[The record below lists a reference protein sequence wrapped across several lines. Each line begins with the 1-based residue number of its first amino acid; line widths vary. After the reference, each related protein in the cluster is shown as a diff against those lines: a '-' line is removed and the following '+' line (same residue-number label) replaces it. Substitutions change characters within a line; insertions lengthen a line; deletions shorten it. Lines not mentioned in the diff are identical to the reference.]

1 MKEEVIFRM
10 ESAYREDFEV
20 KSYHFGGPEKT
31 MCIIGNM
38 RGNEIQ
44 QLYIAGQMV
53 RTLKRF
59 EEEGRFI
66 RRHGVTV
73 IPCANPYSVNV
84 GKRFWA
90 MDNSDINRMYPG
102 YNKGETTQRI
112 AAGIFE
118 KIQGYR
124 FGVQFSSFYMPGDFV
139 SHVRMMKTDYE
150 DTGLAQL
157 FGMPFVV
164 LRKPVPFDTTTLNFN
179 WQVWDTK
186 AFSLYSR
193 STEKIDKKGADMAI
207 AAVCRF
213 LSRMNVLN
221 YNVYG
226 GYESS
231 PRMADVSYN
240 IPDLRPGEVFRVE
253 QTIKRSRFIAS
264 VGHTPDVEEAKA
276 FIEQIKAEFEDA
288 RHNCWA
294 YCAGAAGSTDR
305 IGASDDGEPHGTAGR
320 PMLTAVTHSGIGEVT
335 VVVTRYF
342 GGILLGTGGLV
353 KAYQSSVKMA
363 LEGVSTR
370 VRTKTKRIK
379 FSVEHR
385 FVNQVL
391 RKIEAVNG
399 RILEKNFD
407 MDADFDV
414 EIPEDLAETFAK
426 ELEELTRGA
435 LLIEFVEE

>member
-1 MKEEVIFRM
+1 
-10 ESAYREDFEV
+10 
-20 KSYHFGGPEKT
+20 
-31 MCIIGNM
+31 
-38 RGNEIQ
+38 
-44 QLYIAGQMV
+44 
-53 RTLKRF
+53 
-59 EEEGRFI
+59 
-66 RRHGVTV
+66 
-73 IPCANPYSVNV
+73 
-84 GKRFWA
+84 
-90 MDNSDINRMYPG
+90 
-102 YNKGETTQRI
+102 
-112 AAGIFE
+112 
-118 KIQGYR
+118 
-124 FGVQFSSFYMPGDFV
+124 
-139 SHVRMMKTDYE
+139 
-150 DTGLAQL
+150 
-157 FGMPFVV
+157 
-164 LRKPVPFDTTTLNFN
+164 
-179 WQVWDTK
+179 
-186 AFSLYSR
+186 
-193 STEKIDKKGADMAI
+193 
-207 AAVCRF
+207 
-213 LSRMNVLN
+213 
-221 YNVYG
+221 
-226 GYESS
+226 
-231 PRMADVSYN
+231 MADVSYN

-264 VGHTPDVEEAKA
+264 VGHTPGVEEAKA
-276 FIEQIKAEFEDA
+276 FTEQIKAEFEDA

-363 LEGVSTR
+363 LEAVPTR
-370 VRTKTKRIK
+370 IRTKTKRIK

-391 RKIEAVNG
+391 RKIETANG

>member
-1 MKEEVIFRM
+1 
-10 ESAYREDFEV
+10 
-20 KSYHFGGPEKT
+20 
-31 MCIIGNM
+31 
-38 RGNEIQ
+38 
-44 QLYIAGQMV
+44 
-53 RTLKRF
+53 
-59 EEEGRFI
+59 
-66 RRHGVTV
+66 
-73 IPCANPYSVNV
+73 
-84 GKRFWA
+84 
-90 MDNSDINRMYPG
+90 
-102 YNKGETTQRI
+102 
-112 AAGIFE
+112 
-118 KIQGYR
+118 
-124 FGVQFSSFYMPGDFV
+124 
-139 SHVRMMKTDYE
+139 
-150 DTGLAQL
+150 
-157 FGMPFVV
+157 
-164 LRKPVPFDTTTLNFN
+164 
-179 WQVWDTK
+179 
-186 AFSLYSR
+186 
-193 STEKIDKKGADMAI
+193 
-207 AAVCRF
+207 
-213 LSRMNVLN
+213 
-221 YNVYG
+221 
-226 GYESS
+226 
-231 PRMADVSYN
+231 MADVSYN

-264 VGHTPDVEEAKA
+264 VGHTPGVEEAKA

-363 LEGVSTR
+363 LEGVPTR

-399 RILEKNFD
+399 RVLEKNFD
-407 MDADFDV
+407 MGADFDV

>member
-1 MKEEVIFRM
+1 
-10 ESAYREDFEV
+10 
-20 KSYHFGGPEKT
+20 
-31 MCIIGNM
+31 
-38 RGNEIQ
+38 
-44 QLYIAGQMV
+44 
-53 RTLKRF
+53 
-59 EEEGRFI
+59 
-66 RRHGVTV
+66 
-73 IPCANPYSVNV
+73 
-84 GKRFWA
+84 
-90 MDNSDINRMYPG
+90 
-102 YNKGETTQRI
+102 
-112 AAGIFE
+112 
-118 KIQGYR
+118 
-124 FGVQFSSFYMPGDFV
+124 
-139 SHVRMMKTDYE
+139 
-150 DTGLAQL
+150 
-157 FGMPFVV
+157 
-164 LRKPVPFDTTTLNFN
+164 
-179 WQVWDTK
+179 
-186 AFSLYSR
+186 
-193 STEKIDKKGADMAI
+193 
-207 AAVCRF
+207 
-213 LSRMNVLN
+213 
-221 YNVYG
+221 
-226 GYESS
+226 
-231 PRMADVSYN
+231 MADVSYN

-264 VGHTPDVEEAKA
+264 VGHTPGVEEAKA

-363 LEGVSTR
+363 LEAVPTR
-370 VRTKTKRIK
+370 IRTKTKRIK

-391 RKIEAVNG
+391 RKIETANG

-414 EIPEDLAETFAK
+414 ELPEDLAETFAK

>member
-1 MKEEVIFRM
+1 
-10 ESAYREDFEV
+10 
-20 KSYHFGGPEKT
+20 
-31 MCIIGNM
+31 
-38 RGNEIQ
+38 
-44 QLYIAGQMV
+44 
-53 RTLKRF
+53 
-59 EEEGRFI
+59 
-66 RRHGVTV
+66 
-73 IPCANPYSVNV
+73 
-84 GKRFWA
+84 
-90 MDNSDINRMYPG
+90 
-102 YNKGETTQRI
+102 
-112 AAGIFE
+112 
-118 KIQGYR
+118 
-124 FGVQFSSFYMPGDFV
+124 
-139 SHVRMMKTDYE
+139 
-150 DTGLAQL
+150 
-157 FGMPFVV
+157 
-164 LRKPVPFDTTTLNFN
+164 
-179 WQVWDTK
+179 
-186 AFSLYSR
+186 
-193 STEKIDKKGADMAI
+193 
-207 AAVCRF
+207 
-213 LSRMNVLN
+213 
-221 YNVYG
+221 
-226 GYESS
+226 
-231 PRMADVSYN
+231 MADVSYN

-264 VGHTPDVEEAKA
+264 VGHTLGVEEAKA

-363 LEGVSTR
+363 LEAVPTR
-370 VRTKTKRIK
+370 IRTKTKRIK

-391 RKIEAVNG
+391 RKIETANG

>member
-1 MKEEVIFRM
+1 
-10 ESAYREDFEV
+10 
-20 KSYHFGGPEKT
+20 
-31 MCIIGNM
+31 
-38 RGNEIQ
+38 
-44 QLYIAGQMV
+44 
-53 RTLKRF
+53 
-59 EEEGRFI
+59 
-66 RRHGVTV
+66 
-73 IPCANPYSVNV
+73 
-84 GKRFWA
+84 
-90 MDNSDINRMYPG
+90 
-102 YNKGETTQRI
+102 
-112 AAGIFE
+112 
-118 KIQGYR
+118 
-124 FGVQFSSFYMPGDFV
+124 
-139 SHVRMMKTDYE
+139 
-150 DTGLAQL
+150 
-157 FGMPFVV
+157 
-164 LRKPVPFDTTTLNFN
+164 
-179 WQVWDTK
+179 
-186 AFSLYSR
+186 
-193 STEKIDKKGADMAI
+193 
-207 AAVCRF
+207 
-213 LSRMNVLN
+213 
-221 YNVYG
+221 
-226 GYESS
+226 
-231 PRMADVSYN
+231 MADVSYN

-264 VGHTPDVEEAKA
+264 VGHTPGVEEEKA

-363 LEGVSTR
+363 LEGVPTR

-407 MDADFDV
+407 MGADFDV

>member
-1 MKEEVIFRM
+1 
-10 ESAYREDFEV
+10 
-20 KSYHFGGPEKT
+20 
-31 MCIIGNM
+31 
-38 RGNEIQ
+38 
-44 QLYIAGQMV
+44 
-53 RTLKRF
+53 
-59 EEEGRFI
+59 
-66 RRHGVTV
+66 
-73 IPCANPYSVNV
+73 
-84 GKRFWA
+84 
-90 MDNSDINRMYPG
+90 
-102 YNKGETTQRI
+102 
-112 AAGIFE
+112 
-118 KIQGYR
+118 
-124 FGVQFSSFYMPGDFV
+124 
-139 SHVRMMKTDYE
+139 
-150 DTGLAQL
+150 
-157 FGMPFVV
+157 
-164 LRKPVPFDTTTLNFN
+164 
-179 WQVWDTK
+179 
-186 AFSLYSR
+186 
-193 STEKIDKKGADMAI
+193 
-207 AAVCRF
+207 
-213 LSRMNVLN
+213 
-221 YNVYG
+221 
-226 GYESS
+226 
-231 PRMADVSYN
+231 MADVSYN

-264 VGHTPDVEEAKA
+264 VGHTPGVEEAKA

-305 IGASDDGEPHGTAGR
+305 IGASDDGEPHGTSGR

-363 LEGVSTR
+363 LEAVPTR
-370 VRTKTKRIK
+370 IRTKTKRIK

-391 RKIEAVNG
+391 RKIETANG

>member
-1 MKEEVIFRM
+1 
-10 ESAYREDFEV
+10 
-20 KSYHFGGPEKT
+20 
-31 MCIIGNM
+31 
-38 RGNEIQ
+38 
-44 QLYIAGQMV
+44 
-53 RTLKRF
+53 
-59 EEEGRFI
+59 
-66 RRHGVTV
+66 
-73 IPCANPYSVNV
+73 
-84 GKRFWA
+84 
-90 MDNSDINRMYPG
+90 
-102 YNKGETTQRI
+102 
-112 AAGIFE
+112 
-118 KIQGYR
+118 
-124 FGVQFSSFYMPGDFV
+124 
-139 SHVRMMKTDYE
+139 
-150 DTGLAQL
+150 
-157 FGMPFVV
+157 
-164 LRKPVPFDTTTLNFN
+164 
-179 WQVWDTK
+179 
-186 AFSLYSR
+186 
-193 STEKIDKKGADMAI
+193 
-207 AAVCRF
+207 
-213 LSRMNVLN
+213 
-221 YNVYG
+221 
-226 GYESS
+226 
-231 PRMADVSYN
+231 MADVSFN

-264 VGHTPDVEEAKA
+264 VGHTPGVEEAKA

-363 LEGVSTR
+363 LEAVPTR
-370 VRTKTKRIK
+370 IRTKTKRIK

-391 RKIEAVNG
+391 RKIETANG

>member
-1 MKEEVIFRM
+1 
-10 ESAYREDFEV
+10 
-20 KSYHFGGPEKT
+20 
-31 MCIIGNM
+31 
-38 RGNEIQ
+38 
-44 QLYIAGQMV
+44 
-53 RTLKRF
+53 
-59 EEEGRFI
+59 
-66 RRHGVTV
+66 
-73 IPCANPYSVNV
+73 
-84 GKRFWA
+84 
-90 MDNSDINRMYPG
+90 
-102 YNKGETTQRI
+102 
-112 AAGIFE
+112 
-118 KIQGYR
+118 
-124 FGVQFSSFYMPGDFV
+124 
-139 SHVRMMKTDYE
+139 
-150 DTGLAQL
+150 
-157 FGMPFVV
+157 
-164 LRKPVPFDTTTLNFN
+164 
-179 WQVWDTK
+179 
-186 AFSLYSR
+186 
-193 STEKIDKKGADMAI
+193 
-207 AAVCRF
+207 
-213 LSRMNVLN
+213 
-221 YNVYG
+221 
-226 GYESS
+226 
-231 PRMADVSYN
+231 MADVSYN

-264 VGHTPDVEEAKA
+264 VGHTPGVEEAKA

-363 LEGVSTR
+363 LEAVPTR
-370 VRTKTKRIK
+370 IRTKTKRIK

-391 RKIEAVNG
+391 RKIETANG
-399 RILEKNFD
+399 RILEKDFD

>member
-1 MKEEVIFRM
+1 
-10 ESAYREDFEV
+10 
-20 KSYHFGGPEKT
+20 
-31 MCIIGNM
+31 
-38 RGNEIQ
+38 
-44 QLYIAGQMV
+44 
-53 RTLKRF
+53 
-59 EEEGRFI
+59 
-66 RRHGVTV
+66 
-73 IPCANPYSVNV
+73 
-84 GKRFWA
+84 
-90 MDNSDINRMYPG
+90 
-102 YNKGETTQRI
+102 
-112 AAGIFE
+112 
-118 KIQGYR
+118 
-124 FGVQFSSFYMPGDFV
+124 
-139 SHVRMMKTDYE
+139 
-150 DTGLAQL
+150 
-157 FGMPFVV
+157 
-164 LRKPVPFDTTTLNFN
+164 
-179 WQVWDTK
+179 
-186 AFSLYSR
+186 
-193 STEKIDKKGADMAI
+193 
-207 AAVCRF
+207 
-213 LSRMNVLN
+213 
-221 YNVYG
+221 
-226 GYESS
+226 
-231 PRMADVSYN
+231 MADVNYN

-264 VGHTPDVEEAKA
+264 VGHTPGVEEAKA

-363 LEGVSTR
+363 LEGVPTR

-407 MDADFDV
+407 MGADFDV

>member
-1 MKEEVIFRM
+1 
-10 ESAYREDFEV
+10 
-20 KSYHFGGPEKT
+20 
-31 MCIIGNM
+31 
-38 RGNEIQ
+38 
-44 QLYIAGQMV
+44 
-53 RTLKRF
+53 
-59 EEEGRFI
+59 
-66 RRHGVTV
+66 
-73 IPCANPYSVNV
+73 
-84 GKRFWA
+84 
-90 MDNSDINRMYPG
+90 
-102 YNKGETTQRI
+102 
-112 AAGIFE
+112 
-118 KIQGYR
+118 
-124 FGVQFSSFYMPGDFV
+124 
-139 SHVRMMKTDYE
+139 
-150 DTGLAQL
+150 
-157 FGMPFVV
+157 
-164 LRKPVPFDTTTLNFN
+164 
-179 WQVWDTK
+179 
-186 AFSLYSR
+186 
-193 STEKIDKKGADMAI
+193 
-207 AAVCRF
+207 
-213 LSRMNVLN
+213 
-221 YNVYG
+221 
-226 GYESS
+226 
-231 PRMADVSYN
+231 MADVSYN

-264 VGHTPDVEEAKA
+264 VGHTPGVEEAKA

-363 LEGVSTR
+363 LEAVPTR
-370 VRTKTKRIK
+370 IRTKTKRIK

-391 RKIEAVNG
+391 RKIETANG
-399 RILEKNFD
+399 RILEKNFG

>member
-1 MKEEVIFRM
+1 
-10 ESAYREDFEV
+10 
-20 KSYHFGGPEKT
+20 
-31 MCIIGNM
+31 
-38 RGNEIQ
+38 
-44 QLYIAGQMV
+44 
-53 RTLKRF
+53 
-59 EEEGRFI
+59 
-66 RRHGVTV
+66 
-73 IPCANPYSVNV
+73 
-84 GKRFWA
+84 
-90 MDNSDINRMYPG
+90 
-102 YNKGETTQRI
+102 
-112 AAGIFE
+112 
-118 KIQGYR
+118 
-124 FGVQFSSFYMPGDFV
+124 
-139 SHVRMMKTDYE
+139 
-150 DTGLAQL
+150 
-157 FGMPFVV
+157 
-164 LRKPVPFDTTTLNFN
+164 
-179 WQVWDTK
+179 
-186 AFSLYSR
+186 
-193 STEKIDKKGADMAI
+193 
-207 AAVCRF
+207 
-213 LSRMNVLN
+213 
-221 YNVYG
+221 
-226 GYESS
+226 
-231 PRMADVSYN
+231 MADVSYN

-264 VGHTPDVEEAKA
+264 VGHTPGVEEAKA

-363 LEGVSTR
+363 LEVVPTR
-370 VRTKTKRIK
+370 IRTKTKRIK

-391 RKIEAVNG
+391 RKIETANG

>member
-1 MKEEVIFRM
+1 
-10 ESAYREDFEV
+10 
-20 KSYHFGGPEKT
+20 
-31 MCIIGNM
+31 
-38 RGNEIQ
+38 
-44 QLYIAGQMV
+44 
-53 RTLKRF
+53 
-59 EEEGRFI
+59 
-66 RRHGVTV
+66 
-73 IPCANPYSVNV
+73 
-84 GKRFWA
+84 
-90 MDNSDINRMYPG
+90 
-102 YNKGETTQRI
+102 
-112 AAGIFE
+112 
-118 KIQGYR
+118 
-124 FGVQFSSFYMPGDFV
+124 
-139 SHVRMMKTDYE
+139 
-150 DTGLAQL
+150 
-157 FGMPFVV
+157 
-164 LRKPVPFDTTTLNFN
+164 
-179 WQVWDTK
+179 
-186 AFSLYSR
+186 
-193 STEKIDKKGADMAI
+193 
-207 AAVCRF
+207 
-213 LSRMNVLN
+213 
-221 YNVYG
+221 
-226 GYESS
+226 
-231 PRMADVSYN
+231 MADISYN

-264 VGHTPDVEEAKA
+264 VGHTPGVEEAKA

-363 LEGVSTR
+363 LEGVPTR

-407 MDADFDV
+407 MGADFDV

>member
-1 MKEEVIFRM
+1 
-10 ESAYREDFEV
+10 
-20 KSYHFGGPEKT
+20 
-31 MCIIGNM
+31 
-38 RGNEIQ
+38 
-44 QLYIAGQMV
+44 
-53 RTLKRF
+53 
-59 EEEGRFI
+59 
-66 RRHGVTV
+66 
-73 IPCANPYSVNV
+73 
-84 GKRFWA
+84 
-90 MDNSDINRMYPG
+90 
-102 YNKGETTQRI
+102 
-112 AAGIFE
+112 
-118 KIQGYR
+118 
-124 FGVQFSSFYMPGDFV
+124 
-139 SHVRMMKTDYE
+139 
-150 DTGLAQL
+150 
-157 FGMPFVV
+157 
-164 LRKPVPFDTTTLNFN
+164 
-179 WQVWDTK
+179 
-186 AFSLYSR
+186 
-193 STEKIDKKGADMAI
+193 
-207 AAVCRF
+207 
-213 LSRMNVLN
+213 
-221 YNVYG
+221 
-226 GYESS
+226 
-231 PRMADVSYN
+231 MADVSYN

-264 VGHTPDVEEAKA
+264 VGHTPGVEEAKA

-363 LEGVSTR
+363 LEAVPTR
-370 VRTKTKRIK
+370 IRTKTKRIK

-391 RKIEAVNG
+391 RKIEAING

>member
-1 MKEEVIFRM
+1 
-10 ESAYREDFEV
+10 
-20 KSYHFGGPEKT
+20 
-31 MCIIGNM
+31 
-38 RGNEIQ
+38 
-44 QLYIAGQMV
+44 
-53 RTLKRF
+53 
-59 EEEGRFI
+59 
-66 RRHGVTV
+66 
-73 IPCANPYSVNV
+73 
-84 GKRFWA
+84 
-90 MDNSDINRMYPG
+90 
-102 YNKGETTQRI
+102 
-112 AAGIFE
+112 
-118 KIQGYR
+118 
-124 FGVQFSSFYMPGDFV
+124 
-139 SHVRMMKTDYE
+139 
-150 DTGLAQL
+150 
-157 FGMPFVV
+157 
-164 LRKPVPFDTTTLNFN
+164 
-179 WQVWDTK
+179 
-186 AFSLYSR
+186 
-193 STEKIDKKGADMAI
+193 
-207 AAVCRF
+207 
-213 LSRMNVLN
+213 
-221 YNVYG
+221 
-226 GYESS
+226 
-231 PRMADVSYN
+231 MADVSYN

-264 VGHTPDVEEAKA
+264 VGHTPGVEEAKA

-363 LEGVSTR
+363 LEAVPTR
-370 VRTKTKRIK
+370 IRTKTKRIK

-391 RKIEAVNG
+391 RKIETANG

-435 LLIEFVEE
+435 LLIEFVEECHFLKTVDFFLF

>member
-1 MKEEVIFRM
+1 
-10 ESAYREDFEV
+10 
-20 KSYHFGGPEKT
+20 
-31 MCIIGNM
+31 
-38 RGNEIQ
+38 
-44 QLYIAGQMV
+44 
-53 RTLKRF
+53 
-59 EEEGRFI
+59 
-66 RRHGVTV
+66 
-73 IPCANPYSVNV
+73 
-84 GKRFWA
+84 
-90 MDNSDINRMYPG
+90 
-102 YNKGETTQRI
+102 
-112 AAGIFE
+112 
-118 KIQGYR
+118 
-124 FGVQFSSFYMPGDFV
+124 
-139 SHVRMMKTDYE
+139 
-150 DTGLAQL
+150 
-157 FGMPFVV
+157 
-164 LRKPVPFDTTTLNFN
+164 
-179 WQVWDTK
+179 
-186 AFSLYSR
+186 
-193 STEKIDKKGADMAI
+193 
-207 AAVCRF
+207 
-213 LSRMNVLN
+213 
-221 YNVYG
+221 
-226 GYESS
+226 
-231 PRMADVSYN
+231 MADVSYN

-264 VGHTPDVEEAKA
+264 VGHTPGVEEAKA

-363 LEGVSTR
+363 LEGVPTR
-370 VRTKTKRIK
+370 VRTKTKRSK

-385 FVNQVL
+385 CVNQVL

-407 MDADFDV
+407 MGADFDV

>member
-1 MKEEVIFRM
+1 M
-10 ESAYREDFEV
+10 
-20 KSYHFGGPEKT
+20 
-31 MCIIGNM
+31 
-38 RGNEIQ
+38 
-44 QLYIAGQMV
+44 AG
-53 RTLKRF
+53 
-59 EEEGRFI
+59 
-66 RRHGVTV
+66 
-73 IPCANPYSVNV
+73 
-84 GKRFWA
+84 
-90 MDNSDINRMYPG
+90 
-102 YNKGETTQRI
+102 
-112 AAGIFE
+112 
-118 KIQGYR
+118 
-124 FGVQFSSFYMPGDFV
+124 
-139 SHVRMMKTDYE
+139 
-150 DTGLAQL
+150 
-157 FGMPFVV
+157 
-164 LRKPVPFDTTTLNFN
+164 
-179 WQVWDTK
+179 
-186 AFSLYSR
+186 
-193 STEKIDKKGADMAI
+193 
-207 AAVCRF
+207 
-213 LSRMNVLN
+213 
-221 YNVYG
+221 
-226 GYESS
+226 
-231 PRMADVSYN
+231 VSYN

-264 VGHTPDVEEAKA
+264 VGHTSGVEEAKA

-363 LEGVSTR
+363 LEGVPTR

-407 MDADFDV
+407 MGADFDV

-426 ELEELTRGA
+426 DLEELTRGA

>member
-1 MKEEVIFRM
+1 
-10 ESAYREDFEV
+10 
-20 KSYHFGGPEKT
+20 
-31 MCIIGNM
+31 
-38 RGNEIQ
+38 
-44 QLYIAGQMV
+44 
-53 RTLKRF
+53 
-59 EEEGRFI
+59 
-66 RRHGVTV
+66 
-73 IPCANPYSVNV
+73 
-84 GKRFWA
+84 
-90 MDNSDINRMYPG
+90 
-102 YNKGETTQRI
+102 
-112 AAGIFE
+112 
-118 KIQGYR
+118 
-124 FGVQFSSFYMPGDFV
+124 
-139 SHVRMMKTDYE
+139 
-150 DTGLAQL
+150 
-157 FGMPFVV
+157 
-164 LRKPVPFDTTTLNFN
+164 
-179 WQVWDTK
+179 
-186 AFSLYSR
+186 
-193 STEKIDKKGADMAI
+193 
-207 AAVCRF
+207 
-213 LSRMNVLN
+213 
-221 YNVYG
+221 
-226 GYESS
+226 
-231 PRMADVSYN
+231 MADVSYN

-264 VGHTPDVEEAKA
+264 VGHTPGVEEAKA
-276 FIEQIKAEFEDA
+276 FIEQIKAEFEDT

-363 LEGVSTR
+363 LEAVPTR
-370 VRTKTKRIK
+370 IRTKTKRIK

-391 RKIEAVNG
+391 RKIETANG

>member
-1 MKEEVIFRM
+1 
-10 ESAYREDFEV
+10 
-20 KSYHFGGPEKT
+20 
-31 MCIIGNM
+31 
-38 RGNEIQ
+38 
-44 QLYIAGQMV
+44 
-53 RTLKRF
+53 
-59 EEEGRFI
+59 
-66 RRHGVTV
+66 
-73 IPCANPYSVNV
+73 
-84 GKRFWA
+84 
-90 MDNSDINRMYPG
+90 
-102 YNKGETTQRI
+102 
-112 AAGIFE
+112 
-118 KIQGYR
+118 
-124 FGVQFSSFYMPGDFV
+124 
-139 SHVRMMKTDYE
+139 
-150 DTGLAQL
+150 
-157 FGMPFVV
+157 
-164 LRKPVPFDTTTLNFN
+164 
-179 WQVWDTK
+179 
-186 AFSLYSR
+186 
-193 STEKIDKKGADMAI
+193 
-207 AAVCRF
+207 
-213 LSRMNVLN
+213 
-221 YNVYG
+221 
-226 GYESS
+226 
-231 PRMADVSYN
+231 MADVSYN

-264 VGHTPDVEEAKA
+264 VGHTPGVEEAKA

-320 PMLTAVTHSGIGEVT
+320 PMLTAATHSGIGEVT

-363 LEGVSTR
+363 LEGVPTR

-407 MDADFDV
+407 MGADFDV

>member
-1 MKEEVIFRM
+1 
-10 ESAYREDFEV
+10 
-20 KSYHFGGPEKT
+20 
-31 MCIIGNM
+31 
-38 RGNEIQ
+38 
-44 QLYIAGQMV
+44 
-53 RTLKRF
+53 
-59 EEEGRFI
+59 
-66 RRHGVTV
+66 
-73 IPCANPYSVNV
+73 
-84 GKRFWA
+84 
-90 MDNSDINRMYPG
+90 
-102 YNKGETTQRI
+102 
-112 AAGIFE
+112 
-118 KIQGYR
+118 
-124 FGVQFSSFYMPGDFV
+124 
-139 SHVRMMKTDYE
+139 
-150 DTGLAQL
+150 
-157 FGMPFVV
+157 
-164 LRKPVPFDTTTLNFN
+164 
-179 WQVWDTK
+179 
-186 AFSLYSR
+186 
-193 STEKIDKKGADMAI
+193 
-207 AAVCRF
+207 
-213 LSRMNVLN
+213 
-221 YNVYG
+221 
-226 GYESS
+226 
-231 PRMADVSYN
+231 MADVSYN

-264 VGHTPDVEEAKA
+264 VGHTPGVEEAKA

-363 LEGVSTR
+363 LEAVPTR
-370 VRTKTKRIK
+370 IRTKTKRIK

-391 RKIEAVNG
+391 RKIETANG

-435 LLIEFVEE
+435 LLIEFVEEKRIISRRRSLSSSFLNP

>member
-1 MKEEVIFRM
+1 
-10 ESAYREDFEV
+10 
-20 KSYHFGGPEKT
+20 
-31 MCIIGNM
+31 
-38 RGNEIQ
+38 
-44 QLYIAGQMV
+44 
-53 RTLKRF
+53 
-59 EEEGRFI
+59 
-66 RRHGVTV
+66 
-73 IPCANPYSVNV
+73 
-84 GKRFWA
+84 
-90 MDNSDINRMYPG
+90 
-102 YNKGETTQRI
+102 
-112 AAGIFE
+112 
-118 KIQGYR
+118 
-124 FGVQFSSFYMPGDFV
+124 
-139 SHVRMMKTDYE
+139 
-150 DTGLAQL
+150 
-157 FGMPFVV
+157 
-164 LRKPVPFDTTTLNFN
+164 
-179 WQVWDTK
+179 
-186 AFSLYSR
+186 
-193 STEKIDKKGADMAI
+193 
-207 AAVCRF
+207 
-213 LSRMNVLN
+213 
-221 YNVYG
+221 
-226 GYESS
+226 
-231 PRMADVSYN
+231 MADVSYN

-264 VGHTPDVEEAKA
+264 VGHTPGVEEAKA

-363 LEGVSTR
+363 LEAVPTR
-370 VRTKTKRIK
+370 IRTKTKRIK

-391 RKIEAVNG
+391 RKIETANG

-426 ELEELTRGA
+426 ELGELTRGA

>member
-1 MKEEVIFRM
+1 
-10 ESAYREDFEV
+10 
-20 KSYHFGGPEKT
+20 
-31 MCIIGNM
+31 
-38 RGNEIQ
+38 
-44 QLYIAGQMV
+44 
-53 RTLKRF
+53 
-59 EEEGRFI
+59 
-66 RRHGVTV
+66 
-73 IPCANPYSVNV
+73 
-84 GKRFWA
+84 
-90 MDNSDINRMYPG
+90 
-102 YNKGETTQRI
+102 
-112 AAGIFE
+112 
-118 KIQGYR
+118 
-124 FGVQFSSFYMPGDFV
+124 
-139 SHVRMMKTDYE
+139 
-150 DTGLAQL
+150 
-157 FGMPFVV
+157 
-164 LRKPVPFDTTTLNFN
+164 
-179 WQVWDTK
+179 
-186 AFSLYSR
+186 
-193 STEKIDKKGADMAI
+193 
-207 AAVCRF
+207 
-213 LSRMNVLN
+213 
-221 YNVYG
+221 
-226 GYESS
+226 
-231 PRMADVSYN
+231 MADVSYN

-264 VGHTPDVEEAKA
+264 VGHTPGVEEAKA

-288 RHNCWA
+288 LHNCWA

-363 LEGVSTR
+363 LEGVPTR

-407 MDADFDV
+407 MGADFDV

>member
-1 MKEEVIFRM
+1 
-10 ESAYREDFEV
+10 
-20 KSYHFGGPEKT
+20 
-31 MCIIGNM
+31 
-38 RGNEIQ
+38 
-44 QLYIAGQMV
+44 
-53 RTLKRF
+53 
-59 EEEGRFI
+59 
-66 RRHGVTV
+66 
-73 IPCANPYSVNV
+73 
-84 GKRFWA
+84 
-90 MDNSDINRMYPG
+90 
-102 YNKGETTQRI
+102 
-112 AAGIFE
+112 
-118 KIQGYR
+118 
-124 FGVQFSSFYMPGDFV
+124 
-139 SHVRMMKTDYE
+139 
-150 DTGLAQL
+150 
-157 FGMPFVV
+157 
-164 LRKPVPFDTTTLNFN
+164 
-179 WQVWDTK
+179 
-186 AFSLYSR
+186 
-193 STEKIDKKGADMAI
+193 
-207 AAVCRF
+207 
-213 LSRMNVLN
+213 
-221 YNVYG
+221 
-226 GYESS
+226 
-231 PRMADVSYN
+231 MADVSYN

-264 VGHTPDVEEAKA
+264 VGHTPGVEEAKA

-363 LEGVSTR
+363 LEGVPTR

-435 LLIEFVEE
+435 LLIEFIEE

>member
-1 MKEEVIFRM
+1 
-10 ESAYREDFEV
+10 
-20 KSYHFGGPEKT
+20 
-31 MCIIGNM
+31 
-38 RGNEIQ
+38 
-44 QLYIAGQMV
+44 
-53 RTLKRF
+53 
-59 EEEGRFI
+59 
-66 RRHGVTV
+66 
-73 IPCANPYSVNV
+73 
-84 GKRFWA
+84 
-90 MDNSDINRMYPG
+90 
-102 YNKGETTQRI
+102 
-112 AAGIFE
+112 
-118 KIQGYR
+118 
-124 FGVQFSSFYMPGDFV
+124 
-139 SHVRMMKTDYE
+139 
-150 DTGLAQL
+150 
-157 FGMPFVV
+157 
-164 LRKPVPFDTTTLNFN
+164 
-179 WQVWDTK
+179 
-186 AFSLYSR
+186 
-193 STEKIDKKGADMAI
+193 
-207 AAVCRF
+207 
-213 LSRMNVLN
+213 
-221 YNVYG
+221 
-226 GYESS
+226 
-231 PRMADVSYN
+231 MADVSYN

-264 VGHTPDVEEAKA
+264 VGHTPGVEEAKA

-335 VVVTRYF
+335 AVVTRYF

-363 LEGVSTR
+363 LEAVPTR
-370 VRTKTKRIK
+370 IRTKTKRIK

-391 RKIEAVNG
+391 RKIETANG

>member
-1 MKEEVIFRM
+1 
-10 ESAYREDFEV
+10 
-20 KSYHFGGPEKT
+20 
-31 MCIIGNM
+31 
-38 RGNEIQ
+38 
-44 QLYIAGQMV
+44 
-53 RTLKRF
+53 
-59 EEEGRFI
+59 
-66 RRHGVTV
+66 
-73 IPCANPYSVNV
+73 
-84 GKRFWA
+84 
-90 MDNSDINRMYPG
+90 
-102 YNKGETTQRI
+102 
-112 AAGIFE
+112 
-118 KIQGYR
+118 
-124 FGVQFSSFYMPGDFV
+124 
-139 SHVRMMKTDYE
+139 
-150 DTGLAQL
+150 
-157 FGMPFVV
+157 
-164 LRKPVPFDTTTLNFN
+164 
-179 WQVWDTK
+179 
-186 AFSLYSR
+186 
-193 STEKIDKKGADMAI
+193 
-207 AAVCRF
+207 
-213 LSRMNVLN
+213 
-221 YNVYG
+221 
-226 GYESS
+226 
-231 PRMADVSYN
+231 MADVSYN

-264 VGHTPDVEEAKA
+264 VGHTPGVEEAKA
-276 FIEQIKAEFEDA
+276 FLEQIKAEFEDA

-363 LEGVSTR
+363 LEAVPTR
-370 VRTKTKRIK
+370 IRTKTKRIK

-391 RKIEAVNG
+391 RKIETANG

>member
-1 MKEEVIFRM
+1 
-10 ESAYREDFEV
+10 
-20 KSYHFGGPEKT
+20 
-31 MCIIGNM
+31 
-38 RGNEIQ
+38 
-44 QLYIAGQMV
+44 
-53 RTLKRF
+53 
-59 EEEGRFI
+59 
-66 RRHGVTV
+66 
-73 IPCANPYSVNV
+73 
-84 GKRFWA
+84 
-90 MDNSDINRMYPG
+90 
-102 YNKGETTQRI
+102 
-112 AAGIFE
+112 
-118 KIQGYR
+118 
-124 FGVQFSSFYMPGDFV
+124 
-139 SHVRMMKTDYE
+139 
-150 DTGLAQL
+150 
-157 FGMPFVV
+157 
-164 LRKPVPFDTTTLNFN
+164 
-179 WQVWDTK
+179 
-186 AFSLYSR
+186 
-193 STEKIDKKGADMAI
+193 
-207 AAVCRF
+207 
-213 LSRMNVLN
+213 
-221 YNVYG
+221 
-226 GYESS
+226 
-231 PRMADVSYN
+231 MADVSYN

-294 YCAGAAGSTDR
+294 YWAGAAGSTDR

-363 LEGVSTR
+363 LEGVPTR

>member
-1 MKEEVIFRM
+1 
-10 ESAYREDFEV
+10 
-20 KSYHFGGPEKT
+20 
-31 MCIIGNM
+31 
-38 RGNEIQ
+38 
-44 QLYIAGQMV
+44 
-53 RTLKRF
+53 
-59 EEEGRFI
+59 
-66 RRHGVTV
+66 
-73 IPCANPYSVNV
+73 
-84 GKRFWA
+84 
-90 MDNSDINRMYPG
+90 
-102 YNKGETTQRI
+102 
-112 AAGIFE
+112 
-118 KIQGYR
+118 
-124 FGVQFSSFYMPGDFV
+124 
-139 SHVRMMKTDYE
+139 
-150 DTGLAQL
+150 
-157 FGMPFVV
+157 
-164 LRKPVPFDTTTLNFN
+164 
-179 WQVWDTK
+179 
-186 AFSLYSR
+186 
-193 STEKIDKKGADMAI
+193 
-207 AAVCRF
+207 
-213 LSRMNVLN
+213 
-221 YNVYG
+221 
-226 GYESS
+226 
-231 PRMADVSYN
+231 MADVSYN

-264 VGHTPDVEEAKA
+264 VGHTPGVEEAKA

-363 LEGVSTR
+363 LEAVPTR
-370 VRTKTKRIK
+370 IRTKTKRIK

-391 RKIEAVNG
+391 RKIETANG
-399 RILEKNFD
+399 RILEKNFEV
-407 MDADFDV
+407 DADFDV

>member
-1 MKEEVIFRM
+1 
-10 ESAYREDFEV
+10 
-20 KSYHFGGPEKT
+20 
-31 MCIIGNM
+31 
-38 RGNEIQ
+38 
-44 QLYIAGQMV
+44 
-53 RTLKRF
+53 
-59 EEEGRFI
+59 
-66 RRHGVTV
+66 
-73 IPCANPYSVNV
+73 
-84 GKRFWA
+84 
-90 MDNSDINRMYPG
+90 
-102 YNKGETTQRI
+102 
-112 AAGIFE
+112 
-118 KIQGYR
+118 
-124 FGVQFSSFYMPGDFV
+124 
-139 SHVRMMKTDYE
+139 
-150 DTGLAQL
+150 
-157 FGMPFVV
+157 
-164 LRKPVPFDTTTLNFN
+164 
-179 WQVWDTK
+179 
-186 AFSLYSR
+186 
-193 STEKIDKKGADMAI
+193 
-207 AAVCRF
+207 
-213 LSRMNVLN
+213 
-221 YNVYG
+221 
-226 GYESS
+226 
-231 PRMADVSYN
+231 MADVSYN
-240 IPDLRPGEVFRVE
+240 IPDLRPGEVFPFE
-253 QTIKRSRFIAS
+253 HPIKRSRFIAS
-264 VGHTPDVEEAKA
+264 VGHTPGVEEAKA

-363 LEGVSTR
+363 LEAVPTR
-370 VRTKTKRIK
+370 IRTKTKRIK

-391 RKIEAVNG
+391 RKIETANG

>member
-1 MKEEVIFRM
+1 
-10 ESAYREDFEV
+10 
-20 KSYHFGGPEKT
+20 
-31 MCIIGNM
+31 
-38 RGNEIQ
+38 
-44 QLYIAGQMV
+44 
-53 RTLKRF
+53 
-59 EEEGRFI
+59 
-66 RRHGVTV
+66 
-73 IPCANPYSVNV
+73 
-84 GKRFWA
+84 
-90 MDNSDINRMYPG
+90 
-102 YNKGETTQRI
+102 
-112 AAGIFE
+112 
-118 KIQGYR
+118 
-124 FGVQFSSFYMPGDFV
+124 
-139 SHVRMMKTDYE
+139 
-150 DTGLAQL
+150 
-157 FGMPFVV
+157 
-164 LRKPVPFDTTTLNFN
+164 
-179 WQVWDTK
+179 
-186 AFSLYSR
+186 
-193 STEKIDKKGADMAI
+193 
-207 AAVCRF
+207 
-213 LSRMNVLN
+213 
-221 YNVYG
+221 
-226 GYESS
+226 
-231 PRMADVSYN
+231 MADVSYN

-264 VGHTPDVEEAKA
+264 VGHTPGVEEAKA

-320 PMLTAVTHSGIGEVT
+320 PMLTVVTHSGIGEVT

-363 LEGVSTR
+363 LEGVPTR

-391 RKIEAVNG
+391 RKIETANG

>member
-1 MKEEVIFRM
+1 
-10 ESAYREDFEV
+10 
-20 KSYHFGGPEKT
+20 
-31 MCIIGNM
+31 
-38 RGNEIQ
+38 
-44 QLYIAGQMV
+44 
-53 RTLKRF
+53 
-59 EEEGRFI
+59 
-66 RRHGVTV
+66 
-73 IPCANPYSVNV
+73 
-84 GKRFWA
+84 
-90 MDNSDINRMYPG
+90 
-102 YNKGETTQRI
+102 
-112 AAGIFE
+112 
-118 KIQGYR
+118 
-124 FGVQFSSFYMPGDFV
+124 
-139 SHVRMMKTDYE
+139 
-150 DTGLAQL
+150 
-157 FGMPFVV
+157 
-164 LRKPVPFDTTTLNFN
+164 
-179 WQVWDTK
+179 
-186 AFSLYSR
+186 
-193 STEKIDKKGADMAI
+193 
-207 AAVCRF
+207 
-213 LSRMNVLN
+213 
-221 YNVYG
+221 
-226 GYESS
+226 
-231 PRMADVSYN
+231 MADVSYN

-363 LEGVSTR
+363 LEAVPTR

-391 RKIEAVNG
+391 RKIEAING

>member
-1 MKEEVIFRM
+1 
-10 ESAYREDFEV
+10 
-20 KSYHFGGPEKT
+20 
-31 MCIIGNM
+31 
-38 RGNEIQ
+38 
-44 QLYIAGQMV
+44 
-53 RTLKRF
+53 
-59 EEEGRFI
+59 
-66 RRHGVTV
+66 
-73 IPCANPYSVNV
+73 
-84 GKRFWA
+84 
-90 MDNSDINRMYPG
+90 
-102 YNKGETTQRI
+102 
-112 AAGIFE
+112 
-118 KIQGYR
+118 
-124 FGVQFSSFYMPGDFV
+124 
-139 SHVRMMKTDYE
+139 
-150 DTGLAQL
+150 
-157 FGMPFVV
+157 
-164 LRKPVPFDTTTLNFN
+164 
-179 WQVWDTK
+179 
-186 AFSLYSR
+186 
-193 STEKIDKKGADMAI
+193 
-207 AAVCRF
+207 
-213 LSRMNVLN
+213 
-221 YNVYG
+221 
-226 GYESS
+226 
-231 PRMADVSYN
+231 MADVSYN

-264 VGHTPDVEEAKA
+264 VGHTPGVEEAKA

-294 YCAGAAGSTDR
+294 YCAGAAGSTNR

-320 PMLTAVTHSGIGEVT
+320 PMLTAVKHSGIGEVT

-363 LEGVSTR
+363 LEAVHTR

-391 RKIEAVNG
+391 RKIETANG

-414 EIPEDLAETFAK
+414 EIPEDFAETFAK

>member
-1 MKEEVIFRM
+1 
-10 ESAYREDFEV
+10 
-20 KSYHFGGPEKT
+20 
-31 MCIIGNM
+31 
-38 RGNEIQ
+38 
-44 QLYIAGQMV
+44 
-53 RTLKRF
+53 
-59 EEEGRFI
+59 
-66 RRHGVTV
+66 
-73 IPCANPYSVNV
+73 
-84 GKRFWA
+84 
-90 MDNSDINRMYPG
+90 
-102 YNKGETTQRI
+102 
-112 AAGIFE
+112 
-118 KIQGYR
+118 
-124 FGVQFSSFYMPGDFV
+124 
-139 SHVRMMKTDYE
+139 
-150 DTGLAQL
+150 
-157 FGMPFVV
+157 
-164 LRKPVPFDTTTLNFN
+164 
-179 WQVWDTK
+179 
-186 AFSLYSR
+186 
-193 STEKIDKKGADMAI
+193 
-207 AAVCRF
+207 
-213 LSRMNVLN
+213 
-221 YNVYG
+221 
-226 GYESS
+226 
-231 PRMADVSYN
+231 MADVSYN

-264 VGHTPDVEEAKA
+264 VGHTLGVEEAKA

-363 LEGVSTR
+363 LEAVPTR
-370 VRTKTKRIK
+370 IRTKTKRIK

-391 RKIEAVNG
+391 RKIETANG
-399 RILEKNFD
+399 RILDKNFD

>member
-1 MKEEVIFRM
+1 
-10 ESAYREDFEV
+10 
-20 KSYHFGGPEKT
+20 
-31 MCIIGNM
+31 
-38 RGNEIQ
+38 
-44 QLYIAGQMV
+44 
-53 RTLKRF
+53 
-59 EEEGRFI
+59 
-66 RRHGVTV
+66 
-73 IPCANPYSVNV
+73 
-84 GKRFWA
+84 
-90 MDNSDINRMYPG
+90 
-102 YNKGETTQRI
+102 
-112 AAGIFE
+112 
-118 KIQGYR
+118 
-124 FGVQFSSFYMPGDFV
+124 
-139 SHVRMMKTDYE
+139 
-150 DTGLAQL
+150 
-157 FGMPFVV
+157 
-164 LRKPVPFDTTTLNFN
+164 
-179 WQVWDTK
+179 
-186 AFSLYSR
+186 
-193 STEKIDKKGADMAI
+193 
-207 AAVCRF
+207 
-213 LSRMNVLN
+213 
-221 YNVYG
+221 
-226 GYESS
+226 
-231 PRMADVSYN
+231 MADVSYN

-264 VGHTPDVEEAKA
+264 VGHTPGVEEAKA

-288 RHNCWA
+288 RHNCWT

-363 LEGVSTR
+363 LEAVPTR
-370 VRTKTKRIK
+370 IRTKTKRIK

-391 RKIEAVNG
+391 RKIETANG

>member
-1 MKEEVIFRM
+1 
-10 ESAYREDFEV
+10 
-20 KSYHFGGPEKT
+20 
-31 MCIIGNM
+31 
-38 RGNEIQ
+38 
-44 QLYIAGQMV
+44 
-53 RTLKRF
+53 
-59 EEEGRFI
+59 
-66 RRHGVTV
+66 
-73 IPCANPYSVNV
+73 
-84 GKRFWA
+84 
-90 MDNSDINRMYPG
+90 
-102 YNKGETTQRI
+102 
-112 AAGIFE
+112 
-118 KIQGYR
+118 
-124 FGVQFSSFYMPGDFV
+124 
-139 SHVRMMKTDYE
+139 
-150 DTGLAQL
+150 
-157 FGMPFVV
+157 
-164 LRKPVPFDTTTLNFN
+164 
-179 WQVWDTK
+179 
-186 AFSLYSR
+186 
-193 STEKIDKKGADMAI
+193 
-207 AAVCRF
+207 
-213 LSRMNVLN
+213 
-221 YNVYG
+221 
-226 GYESS
+226 
-231 PRMADVSYN
+231 MADVSYN

-264 VGHTPDVEEAKA
+264 VGHTPGVEEAKA

-363 LEGVSTR
+363 LEGVPTR

-407 MDADFDV
+407 MGADFDV
-414 EIPEDLAETFAK
+414 EIPEDLAEIFAK

>member
-1 MKEEVIFRM
+1 
-10 ESAYREDFEV
+10 
-20 KSYHFGGPEKT
+20 
-31 MCIIGNM
+31 
-38 RGNEIQ
+38 
-44 QLYIAGQMV
+44 
-53 RTLKRF
+53 
-59 EEEGRFI
+59 
-66 RRHGVTV
+66 
-73 IPCANPYSVNV
+73 
-84 GKRFWA
+84 
-90 MDNSDINRMYPG
+90 
-102 YNKGETTQRI
+102 
-112 AAGIFE
+112 
-118 KIQGYR
+118 
-124 FGVQFSSFYMPGDFV
+124 
-139 SHVRMMKTDYE
+139 
-150 DTGLAQL
+150 
-157 FGMPFVV
+157 
-164 LRKPVPFDTTTLNFN
+164 
-179 WQVWDTK
+179 
-186 AFSLYSR
+186 
-193 STEKIDKKGADMAI
+193 
-207 AAVCRF
+207 
-213 LSRMNVLN
+213 
-221 YNVYG
+221 
-226 GYESS
+226 
-231 PRMADVSYN
+231 MADVSYN

-264 VGHTPDVEEAKA
+264 VGDTPGVEEAKA

-363 LEGVSTR
+363 LEGVPTR

-407 MDADFDV
+407 MGADFDV

>member
-1 MKEEVIFRM
+1 
-10 ESAYREDFEV
+10 
-20 KSYHFGGPEKT
+20 
-31 MCIIGNM
+31 
-38 RGNEIQ
+38 
-44 QLYIAGQMV
+44 
-53 RTLKRF
+53 
-59 EEEGRFI
+59 
-66 RRHGVTV
+66 
-73 IPCANPYSVNV
+73 
-84 GKRFWA
+84 
-90 MDNSDINRMYPG
+90 
-102 YNKGETTQRI
+102 
-112 AAGIFE
+112 
-118 KIQGYR
+118 
-124 FGVQFSSFYMPGDFV
+124 
-139 SHVRMMKTDYE
+139 
-150 DTGLAQL
+150 
-157 FGMPFVV
+157 
-164 LRKPVPFDTTTLNFN
+164 
-179 WQVWDTK
+179 
-186 AFSLYSR
+186 
-193 STEKIDKKGADMAI
+193 
-207 AAVCRF
+207 
-213 LSRMNVLN
+213 
-221 YNVYG
+221 
-226 GYESS
+226 
-231 PRMADVSYN
+231 MADVSYN

-264 VGHTPDVEEAKA
+264 VGHTPGVEEAKA

-363 LEGVSTR
+363 LEGVPTR

-391 RKIEAVNG
+391 RKIEAING

>member
-1 MKEEVIFRM
+1 
-10 ESAYREDFEV
+10 
-20 KSYHFGGPEKT
+20 
-31 MCIIGNM
+31 
-38 RGNEIQ
+38 
-44 QLYIAGQMV
+44 
-53 RTLKRF
+53 
-59 EEEGRFI
+59 
-66 RRHGVTV
+66 
-73 IPCANPYSVNV
+73 
-84 GKRFWA
+84 
-90 MDNSDINRMYPG
+90 
-102 YNKGETTQRI
+102 
-112 AAGIFE
+112 
-118 KIQGYR
+118 
-124 FGVQFSSFYMPGDFV
+124 
-139 SHVRMMKTDYE
+139 
-150 DTGLAQL
+150 
-157 FGMPFVV
+157 
-164 LRKPVPFDTTTLNFN
+164 
-179 WQVWDTK
+179 
-186 AFSLYSR
+186 
-193 STEKIDKKGADMAI
+193 
-207 AAVCRF
+207 
-213 LSRMNVLN
+213 
-221 YNVYG
+221 
-226 GYESS
+226 
-231 PRMADVSYN
+231 MADVSYN

-264 VGHTPDVEEAKA
+264 VGHTPGVEEAKA

-335 VVVTRYF
+335 FVVTRYF

-407 MDADFDV
+407 MGADFDV

>member
-1 MKEEVIFRM
+1 
-10 ESAYREDFEV
+10 
-20 KSYHFGGPEKT
+20 
-31 MCIIGNM
+31 
-38 RGNEIQ
+38 
-44 QLYIAGQMV
+44 
-53 RTLKRF
+53 
-59 EEEGRFI
+59 
-66 RRHGVTV
+66 
-73 IPCANPYSVNV
+73 
-84 GKRFWA
+84 
-90 MDNSDINRMYPG
+90 
-102 YNKGETTQRI
+102 
-112 AAGIFE
+112 
-118 KIQGYR
+118 
-124 FGVQFSSFYMPGDFV
+124 
-139 SHVRMMKTDYE
+139 
-150 DTGLAQL
+150 
-157 FGMPFVV
+157 
-164 LRKPVPFDTTTLNFN
+164 
-179 WQVWDTK
+179 
-186 AFSLYSR
+186 
-193 STEKIDKKGADMAI
+193 
-207 AAVCRF
+207 
-213 LSRMNVLN
+213 
-221 YNVYG
+221 
-226 GYESS
+226 
-231 PRMADVSYN
+231 MADVSYN

-264 VGHTPDVEEAKA
+264 VGHTPGVEEAKA

-288 RHNCWA
+288 WHNCWA

-363 LEGVSTR
+363 LEGVPTR

-407 MDADFDV
+407 MGADFDV